1 MSSPAAVVPRVA
13 VLLAS
18 YNGEQWLMEQVNSLL
33 AQEKV
38 EVTVFVSD
46 DVSSDR
52 TLALLRELDSPRIVI
67 LDSVGR
73 MGSAAR
79 NFFRLM
85 RDVDFSG
92 FDAVSL
98 SDQDDIW
105 YPFKLARALQLM
117 HSEEVAAVS
126 SNVEAFWPDGRRHL
140 IVKSQPQRLWDHFFE
155 AAGPGCT
162 YVFRADLAEVL
173 KQHLVE
179 QGEAM
184 QAVSLHDWFFY
195 CYARSHGYRWHI
207 DDLATMAY
215 RQHASNVLGANNGL
229 PAAKARWA
237 KIQDG
242 WYRQQTVL
250 IATLCG
256 VQDKPPVVWL
266 GSGRKLHVL
275 LLLLSCAQ
283 LRRRWRD
290 RCLLAVTFLFQPS
303 ARV

>member
-1 MSSPAAVVPRVA
+1 MSTPSAGVPRIA
-13 VLLAS
+13 VLLAT
-18 YNGEQWLMEQVNSLL
+18 YNGEQWLLEQVNSLL
-33 AQEKV
+33 AQEQV

-52 TLALLRELDSPRIVI
+52 TLALLHELDSPRIVI
-67 LDSVGR
+67 LDSIGR

-92 FDAVSL
+92 FDAVAL

-105 YPFKLARALQLM
+105 YPFKLDRALYLM
-117 HSEEVAAVS
+117 HSEAVAAVS
-126 SNVEAFWPDGRRHL
+126 SNVEAFWPDGRRQL
-140 IVKSQPQRLWDHFFE
+140 IVKSQPQRRWDHFFE

-162 YVFRADLAEVL
+162 YVFRVDLAEQL
-173 KQHLVE
+173 KQHLR
-179 QGEAM
+179 QAGDAM

-207 DDLATMAY
+207 DDLAPMAY
-215 RQHASNVLGANNGL
+215 RQHGNNVLGANSGL
-229 PAAKARWA
+229 AAAKARWA

-242 WYRQQTVL
+242 WYRQQTLL

-256 VQDKPPVVWL
+256 VHSQPPVSWL
-266 GSGRKLHVL
+266 STSRRGHVL
-275 LLLLSCAQ
+275 LLLMSCAQ
-283 LRRRWRD
+283 LRRRFRD
-290 RCLLAVTFLFQPS
+290 RWLLAITLIFS
-303 ARV
+303 R